1 MQEELE
7 TMRPL
12 LEEAAKN
19 TEVTMETIK
28 VRKSR
33 GRNKLYKSLI
43 IDLSSVHLSVDCI
56 SLLFHTNK

>member
-28 VRKSR
+28 VREK
-33 GRNKLYKSLI
+33 K
-43 IDLSSVHLSVDCI
+43 
-56 SLLFHTNK
+56 

>member
-28 VRKSR
+28 VSEK
-33 GRNKLYKSLI
+33 K
-43 IDLSSVHLSVDCI
+43 
-56 SLLFHTNK
+56 